1 MIASIIF
8 QLEAPGDDEETILK
22 DATEDT
28 IPVVEDVEEGNMQT
42 ATQVEHTGAG
52 DNCKGDE
59 V

>member
-28 IPVVEDVEEGNMQT
+28 IPVVEDVEEGNM
-42 ATQVEHTGAG
+42 
-52 DNCKGDE
+52 
-59 V
+59 